1 MVHKEIKVQDME
13 KRDYFI
19 AFKAKALNWFADTPV
34 VNEYHQFFKVF
45 FKKENL
51 SNIEWN
57 DIKKVGDHLHSANSL
72 GIAKKNAFGE
82 RPNHSID
89 HYRKSFLFLAH
100 GLGSPVERLKK
111 FTEDEKYKIKYFGPS
126 MISELAAQVFPEE
139 FVIYNSRSKVALE
152 ILGIEVDKVRGD
164 SKVDE
169 FLKFNEII
177 KPLIE
182 DYKILVGR
190 QTDMPINFEIDQFL
204 SFIYSEYKSDEV
216 ADEDLDK
223 MSDWTFAP
231 GEDAEFLEDAKRG
244 LIYIGWDD
252 LGDLKNYSSAN
263 AIVEKLGP
271 SANSAKQLNN
281 AKTCFYFANT
291 LKIGDT
297 IYLRRGR
304 SHIVGKAI
312 IESEY
317 FFDDRKKDWKHCR
330 RVKYL
335 SDCDIKTQFKTAI
348 TALTPLPE
356 DSDLYL
362 EIVRKMVHFSSG
374 PNFSLDKKY
383 FWLNANPKFWN
394 INEMRVG
401 DFQHYT
407 ALNEN
412 GQKRRLYDCFEKA
425 QAGDLV
431 VGYSTSPDKQVV
443 CILEVTSPLH
453 NRDGKD
459 VIDFKKVKELG
470 KPVDLIQLQNHPL
483 VKNSIPLNNN
493 QGSLFPLNKEEF
505 EEIIALSEAE
515 APEEGSA
522 LVEEYSFGDLSK
534 EIFLD
539 DDYLKQL
546 LKILDRKKNIVL
558 QGPPGVGKSFIAKRL
573 ASCFVGNKD
582 EKKVRFIQFHQSYS
596 YEDFI
601 QGLKP
606 EEGKAQTFKLKN
618 GLFYELCLEAIKN
631 KEEKYVLII
640 DEVNRGN
647 LSKIFGELLYL
658 VEADKRGPQHQ
669 INLAYSKSPDDK
681 FYVPD
686 NIFIIGTMNTADRSL
701 ALVDY
706 ALRRRF
712 SFFSVAPSFSSK
724 KFQEHMREI
733 GTPEKIVSHLVERMN
748 SLNQLISGNIHEL
761 GPGYQIG
768 HSYFQNSKKPVD
780 FSEWFNEV
788 IHFEIGPLLY
798 EYWFNETEKVEKEI
812 EKLKLKI

>member
-1 MVHKEIKVQDME
+1 ME
-13 KRDYFI
+13 KKDYFT
-19 AFKAKALNWFADTPV
+19 AFKAKARNWFADTPV
-34 VNEYHQFFKVF
+34 LTDYHQFFKGF

-51 SNIEWN
+51 NTIEWD
-57 DIKKVGDHLHSANSL
+57 DIKKVGDNLHSANSL
-72 GIAKKNAFGE
+72 GIAKKNAFGD
-82 RPNHSID
+82 RPNHPID
-89 HYRKSFLFLAH
+89 YYRKSFLYLAH
-100 GLGSPVERLKK
+100 GLGSPVERLKN
-111 FTEDEKYKIKYFGPS
+111 FTEDKKYKIKYFGPS
-126 MISELAAQVFPEE
+126 MISELAAQVFPED
-139 FVIYNSRSKVALE
+139 FVIYNSRSRVALE
-152 ILGIEVDKVRGD
+152 ILGIAVDKVRGD

-177 KPLIE
+177 KPLIA
-182 DYKILVGR
+182 DYKNLVGKK
-190 QTDMPINFEIDQFL
+190 TDMPINFEIDQFL
-204 SFIYSEYKSDEV
+204 SFIYSEYKTDDV
-216 ADEDLDK
+216 ADEDLNK
-223 MSDWTFAP
+223 LSDWTFAP

-252 LGDLKNYSSAN
+252 LGDLKNYSSAD

-297 IYLRRGR
+297 IYLRKGR

-317 FFDDRKKDWKHCR
+317 FFDDQKKDWKHCR

-335 SDCDIKTQFKTAI
+335 SDCDIKTQYKTAI

-374 PNFSLDKKY
+374 PNFALAKKY
-383 FWLNANPKFWN
+383 YWLNANPKFWN
-394 INEMRVG
+394 INEMKVG
-401 DFQHYT
+401 DSQHYT

-412 GQKRRLYDCFEKA
+412 GQKRRLYECFEKA
-425 QAGDLV
+425 QTGDLV
-431 VGYSTSPDKQVV
+431 VGYSTNPDKRVV
-443 CILEVTSPLH
+443 CVLEVVSPLSS
-453 NRDGKD
+453 RDGKD
-459 VIDFKKVKELG
+459 ILDFKKIKELER
-470 KPVDLIQLQNHPL
+470 PVDLIQLQNHPI

-493 QGSLFPLNKEEF
+493 QGSLFPLTKEEF
-505 EEIIALSEAE
+505 DEIITLSSTGTTEDD
-515 APEEGSA
+515 SA
-522 LVEEYSFGDLSK
+522 MVEKYSFNDLARD
-534 EIFLD
+534 IFLED
-539 DDYLKQL
+539 AYLKQL

-558 QGPPGVGKSFIAKRL
+558 QGPPGVGKSFLAKRL
-573 ASCFVGNKD
+573 ASCFIGSKD
-582 EKKVRFIQFHQSYS
+582 EQKVRFIQFHQSYS

-631 KEEKYVLII
+631 KNEKYVLII
-640 DEVNRGN
+640 DEINRGN

-658 VEADKRGPQHQ
+658 IEADKRGPGHQ
-669 INLAYSKSPDDK
+669 KNLAYSKSAADK

-686 NIFIIGTMNTADRSL
+686 NIYIIGTMNTADRSL

-712 SFFSVAPSFSSK
+712 SFFSIAPSFENK

-733 GTPEKIVSHLVERMN
+733 GTPEKVVAHLVERMS
-748 SLNQLISGNIHEL
+748 SLNQLISGNVHEL

-768 HSYFQNSKKPVD
+768 HSYFQSSNGPTDSN
-780 FSEWFNEV
+780 EWFNEV

-812 EKLKLKI
+812 EKLKIKV